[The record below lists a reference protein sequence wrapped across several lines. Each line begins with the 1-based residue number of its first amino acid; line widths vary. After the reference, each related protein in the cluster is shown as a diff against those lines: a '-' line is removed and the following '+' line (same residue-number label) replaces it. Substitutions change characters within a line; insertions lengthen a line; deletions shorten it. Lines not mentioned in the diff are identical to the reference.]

1 MAGLPAEVTT
11 SALGRL
17 LGVGTRRVQQLENEG
32 VLEKTGRGNWP
43 LVKSV
48 KAYIASLE
56 ARIPGPATKAGSI
69 DIKRENAR
77 LLKARADREEI
88 AAARATGAAVDAE
101 QVRRAW
107 STLAAEVSSTL
118 MNAVPTRAA
127 ARIVGLTSD
136 TEIKAVIA
144 DEMRLALRD
153 LAEAPAGNF
162 VVEGEAEDED
172 PDDADG

>member
-1 MAGLPAEVTT
+1 MAGLPAEVST

-17 LGVGTRRVQQLENEG
+17 LGLTTRRVQQLEREA
-32 VLEKTGRGNWP
+32 VLEKSGRGNWP

-56 ARIPGPATKAGSI
+56 ARIPGPATKAGSV

-88 AAARATGAAVDAE
+88 AAARETGAAVDAE
-101 QVRRAW
+101 QIRQAW
-107 STLAAEVSSTL
+107 TTLAAEVSSTL
-118 MNAVPTRAA
+118 LNSVPPRAA
-127 ARIVGLTSD
+127 SRIVGLTGE
-136 TEIKAVIA
+136 TEIKAVIL

-153 LAEAPAGNF
+153 LAEAPAEEF
-162 VVEGEAEDED
+162 VVEDEESESDED
-172 PDDADG
+172 G